1 MYSNDELHM
10 RQTDMVVCVVVDG
23 YDKLEDDFK
32 KYARDHELLDER
44 ILEER
49 GFMYKKE
56 NDDAAEGEPQY
67 DWKMKDIKEVM
78 AKKVKKRDLPKNL
91 LHMF

>member
-1 MYSNDELHM
+1 
-10 RQTDMVVCVVVDG
+10 MVVAVVCDG
-23 YDKLEDDFK
+23 YDKIEQGFK
-32 KYARDHELLDER
+32 DWAHKHELLDER

-49 GFMYKKE
+49 GFMYRKE
-56 NDDAAEGEPQY
+56 NEDAGDGEPSW
-67 DWKMKDIKEVM
+67 DWKMRDIKDVM

>member
-1 MYSNDELHM
+1 
-10 RQTDMVVCVVVDG
+10 MVVCVVVDG
-23 YDKLEDDFK
+23 YDKLEENFK
-32 KYARDHELLDER
+32 QYAREHELLDER

-56 NDDAAEGEPQY
+56 NDDAKEGERDW
-67 DWKMKDIKEVM
+67 DWKMRDIKDVM
-78 AKKVKKRDLPKNL
+78 AKKVKKREHPKNL